1 VPRLAAGFMKGRRG
15 VIAVAAAL
23 VAGSSAAVLLAHAH
37 ALLPLA
43 VIPSALGLLWART
56 AVRNRALADQ
66 NRQKDDFVAMVAHEL
81 RTPLTSIQ
89 GSVKTM
95 LRLGPGMDEELRRE
109 FLETVDRQ
117 SDRLRRLVDRLL
129 FLQQIEGGTD
139 PATFTQVPL
148 HALCEYV
155 VLELRP
161 KAGAHDFR
169 FDFEP
174 ELIDIE
180 TDEVKL
186 QEILT
191 NLIEN
196 ALKYSDPDCTI
207 TIRCRAA
214 AETLVLWVEDRGPGI
229 PKDLRER
236 AFDRYF
242 RVEGTSRTAK
252 GTGLGLYICRRL
264 AQTIGGEIWL
274 DDAYDGGC
282 RFFLRLPRTH
292 ASAGLSEDIAIR
304 QDPVI
309 AVGS

>member
-1 VPRLAAGFMKGRRG
+1 VPRLPARLTGRR
-15 VIAVAAAL
+15 ATTVAIAAL
-23 VAGSSAAVLLAHAH
+23 AAVSIGAVQLAHAP
-37 ALLPLA
+37 ALFPL
-43 VIPSALGLLWART
+43 SALPPALGILWARAAT
-56 AVRNRALADQ
+56 RNRRLTEE
-66 NRQKDDFVAMVAHEL
+66 NIQKDDFVAMVAHEL
-81 RTPLTSIQ
+81 RAPLTSIQ

-95 LRLGPGMDEELRRE
+95 LALGSQIDQDLRRE

-129 FLQQIEGGTD
+129 LLQEIEGRTE
-139 PATFTQVPL
+139 PATLTQVPL
-148 HALCEYV
+148 RTLCEYV

-161 KAGAHDFR
+161 KAGGHDFR

-191 NLIEN
+191 NLVEN

-207 TIRCRAA
+207 TIRCRTAA
-214 AETLVLWVEDRGPGI
+214 DSLVLWVEDRGPGI
-229 PKDLRER
+229 PKELKER

-242 RVEGTSRTAK
+242 RVEQTARTAR

-274 DDAYDGGC
+274 DDDYEGGC
-282 RFFLRLPRTH
+282 RFFLRLPRTQ
-292 ASAGLSEDIAIR
+292 APSGPTEDIAIR
-304 QDPVI
+304 QDS
-309 AVGS
+309 AVRVG